1 MNIRKIVC
9 CVIFSLLVLSP
20 VMVLADTM
28 KAVTFEEIVF
38 KEEVINLNKEW
49 TVRFSREIAS
59 SSINEENISL
69 QERENETK
77 IPVELK
83 LQPDAKSVRVK
94 PLEQYEPGK
103 SYCLII
109 TDGIQDKK
117 TKYSLANPTYMYFE
131 VKNSKAPVITLHIT
145 NETVEGTEE
154 SALFNITGSVDREA
168 KIKVNG
174 INVLLRNKEFNI
186 NVTLYPGV
194 NTFFVEAE
202 DGDGNKATKIFTIR
216 YDKKTSTSKTNDKKP
231 DETPLILQVNQADQV
246 VTGNVYYLSFLISG
260 SVNKEST
267 VELNGEKVT
276 TVDNTFT
283 VYTEL
288 TEGLNTITVQAQDLV
303 GNIVKK
309 TLQITYERYDDNQSP
324 AQSSPPRITLDQSDE
339 IIQAITATYEY
350 LVSGSIDKDSVVTVN
365 GNTVNMENNKFSTN
379 VILSEG
385 ENRITIEARDDKDQ
399 ISSKVLTVNLQ
410 KVQIDADLVEVREC
424 MNSVIAEVQTEETKQ
439 LSRYI
444 QNVLEQMI
452 NDPDYDY
459 ESQSPVVKGMYSSL
473 SSAEKDDFQKAI
485 LKYIRVSLI
494 LKLKSI
500 FGI

>member
-1 MNIRKIVC
+1 VNIRKIVC
-9 CVIFSLLVLSP
+9 CLIFSLLILSP
-20 VMVLADTM
+20 VIVLADTM
-28 KAVTFEEIVF
+28 KTVSFEEIVF
-38 KEEVINLNKEW
+38 KEEVVNLNKEW
-49 TVRFSREIAS
+49 TIRFSREIAS

-69 QERENETK
+69 QERENEIK

-83 LQPDAKSVRVK
+83 LQPDGKSVQVK
-94 PLEQYEPGK
+94 PLQNYEPGK

-174 INVLLRNKEFNI
+174 INVPLRNKEFNS

-216 YDKKTSTSKTNDKKP
+216 YDKKST
-231 DETPLILQVNQADQV
+231 L
-246 VTGNVYYLSFLISG
+246 
-260 SVNKEST
+260 
-267 VELNGEKVT
+267 
-276 TVDNTFT
+276 
-283 VYTEL
+283 
-288 TEGLNTITVQAQDLV
+288 
-303 GNIVKK
+303 
-309 TLQITYERYDDNQSP
+309 NQSP
-324 AQSSPPRITLDQSDE
+324 AQSSPPLITLDQSDE
-339 IIQAITATYEY
+339 IIQAISATYEY
-350 LVSGSIDKDSVVTVN
+350 FVSGSIDKNAVVTVN
-365 GNTVNMENNKFSTN
+365 GNTVSTQNNKFSTN
-379 VILSEG
+379 VMLSEG
-385 ENRITIEARDDKDQ
+385 ENRITIEARDDNK
-399 ISSKVLTVNLQ
+399 ISSKVLTVTVQ
-410 KVQIDADLVEVREC
+410 KVDIDADLVEVRDC

-444 QNVLEQMI
+444 QNVVEQMI
-452 NDPDYDY
+452 NDPNYDY
-459 ESQSPVVKGMYSSL
+459 ESQSPVVKGMYNSL
-473 SSAEKDDFQKAI
+473 SSTEQDDFQKAI
-485 LKYIRVSLI
+485 LKYIRISLI

-500 FGI
+500 FGF